1 MTTAHRATWYTAR
14 GHEEQGGARVFAP
27 SKMRS
32 KLDAPGMLTMKTR
45 WKTKEE
51 EEMESLMNNNNEDEK
66 MTTMRMKL
74 LEKERAH
81 FRKKKMERQIM
92 GSEKEE
98 EEEGEDQRG
107 NNNRLRI
114 EAGTTRSAF
123 QANPEDA
130 DDDDSENEGDN
141 SDDDGEKKNSD
152 DEGNESDSDDD
163 ESDSDDDAA
172 ALMEELERIKA
183 QRALENERKER
194 EREHLEE
201 MEQRDELKMGNPLL
215 RDEMADANDGGVGK
229 KKSSAT
235 LKRRWDDDTV
245 FRNQA
250 RDEPKREKRFVND
263 TIRSD
268 FHKRFLNRYIK

>member
-98 EEEGEDQRG
+98 EEEGEDRG

-123 QANPEDA
+123 QANPDDA

-152 DEGNESDSDDD
+152 DEENESDSDDD

-229 KKSSAT
+229 KKSAT

>member
-1 MTTAHRATWYTAR
+1 
-14 GHEEQGGARVFAP
+14 
-27 SKMRS
+27 
-32 KLDAPGMLTMKTR
+32 MLTMKTR

-51 EEMESLMNNNNEDEK
+51 EEMEKAREEGDEESGK
-66 MTTMRMKL
+66 MTMRMKL
-74 LEKERAH
+74 LEKERSH
-81 FRKKKMERQIM
+81 FRKKKLEKQIM
-92 GSEKEE
+92 GTEDVGKDDDS
-98 EEEGEDQRG
+98 EDQRG
-107 NNNRLRI
+107 KRLRI
-114 EAGTTRSAF
+114 EAGTTTSAF

-141 SDDDGEKKNSD
+141 SENSD
-152 DEGNESDSDDD
+152 EDSDDD
-163 ESDSDDDAA
+163 DDSDSDDDAA

-183 QRALENERKER
+183 QRASENERKER
-194 EREHLEE
+194 EREQLEE

-215 RDEMADANDGGVGK
+215 RDEMTSADDAPKGK
-229 KKSSAT
+229 KSAT

>member
-1 MTTAHRATWYTAR
+1 
-14 GHEEQGGARVFAP
+14 
-27 SKMRS
+27 MRS

-51 EEMESLMNNNNEDEK
+51 EEMESLRTNNNNNNEDEK

-98 EEEGEDQRG
+98 KEEGEDQRG

-123 QANPEDA
+123 QANPDDA

-141 SDDDGEKKNSD
+141 SDDGEKNSD
-152 DEGNESDSDDD
+152 DEENESDSDDD

-229 KKSSAT
+229 KKSAT

>member
-51 EEMESLMNNNNEDEK
+51 EEMESLTNNNKDDDSEK

-74 LEKERAH
+74 LEKERTH

-98 EEEGEDQRG
+98 EEEDQRG
-107 NNNRLRI
+107 NNRLRI

-123 QANPEDA
+123 QANPDDA

-141 SDDDGEKKNSD
+141 SDDGEKNSE
-152 DEGNESDSDDD
+152 DED

-215 RDEMADANDGGVGK
+215 RDEMADANDGGAGK
-229 KKSSAT
+229 PIAGRAET
-235 LKRRWDDDTV
+235 REEIRQRYHTKRFPQEV
-245 FRNQA
+245 F
-250 RDEPKREKRFVND
+250 EPLHQIIHNLEKRGFVGMYY
-263 TIRSD
+263 RSKT
-268 FHKRFLNRYIK
+268 HHLSSSSSS

>member
-1 MTTAHRATWYTAR
+1 
-14 GHEEQGGARVFAP
+14 
-27 SKMRS
+27 
-32 KLDAPGMLTMKTR
+32 
-45 WKTKEE
+45 
-51 EEMESLMNNNNEDEK
+51 
-66 MTTMRMKL
+66 
-74 LEKERAH
+74 
-81 FRKKKMERQIM
+81 
-92 GSEKEE
+92 
-98 EEEGEDQRG
+98 
-107 NNNRLRI
+107 
-114 EAGTTRSAF
+114 
-123 QANPEDA
+123 
-130 DDDDSENEGDN
+130 
-141 SDDDGEKKNSD
+141 
-152 DEGNESDSDDD
+152 
-163 ESDSDDDAA
+163 
-172 ALMEELERIKA
+172 MEELERIKA

-229 KKSSAT
+229 KKSAT

>member
-1 MTTAHRATWYTAR
+1 
-14 GHEEQGGARVFAP
+14 
-27 SKMRS
+27 MRS

-98 EEEGEDQRG
+98 EEEGEDRG

-123 QANPEDA
+123 QANPDDA

-141 SDDDGEKKNSD
+141 SDDGEKNSD
-152 DEGNESDSDDD
+152 DEENESDSDDD

-229 KKSSAT
+229 KKSAT

>member
-1 MTTAHRATWYTAR
+1 MTTAHRATWFTAR

-32 KLDAPGMLTMKTR
+32 KLDDPGMLTMKTR

-51 EEMESLMNNNNEDEK
+51 EEMEKLLNGAESEGEREAAGK
-66 MTTMRMKL
+66 MTMRMKL

-92 GSEKEE
+92 GAEEKQEE
-98 EEEGEDQRG
+98 EEDRG
-107 NNNRLRI
+107 GNKRLRI
-114 EAGTTRSAF
+114 EAGTTTSAF

-141 SDDDGEKKNSD
+141 SDGDDSDDGNSD
-152 DEGNESDSDDD
+152 DDD
-163 ESDSDDDAA
+163 SDSDDDAA

-183 QRALENERKER
+183 QRALENDRKER
-194 EREHLEE
+194 EREQLEE

-215 RDEMADANDGGVGK
+215 RDEMASDEPGGAK
-229 KKSSAT
+229 KKSAT

>member
-51 EEMESLMNNNNEDEK
+51 EEMESLMNNDNDDSEK

-74 LEKERAH
+74 LEKERTH

-92 GSEKEE
+92 GSKKEE
-98 EEEGEDQRG
+98 EEEEGDQRG
-107 NNNRLRI
+107 NNRLRI

-123 QANPEDA
+123 QANPDDA

-141 SDDDGEKKNSD
+141 SDDGEKNSE
-152 DEGNESDSDDD
+152 DENESDSDDD

-229 KKSSAT
+229 KKSAA

>member
-1 MTTAHRATWYTAR
+1 MTTAHRATWFTAR

-32 KLDAPGMLTMKTR
+32 KLDDPGMLTMKTR

-51 EEMESLMNNNNEDEK
+51 EEMEKAREEGDEESGK
-66 MTTMRMKL
+66 MTMRMKL
-74 LEKERAH
+74 LEKERSH
-81 FRKKKMERQIM
+81 FRKKKLEKQIM
-92 GSEKEE
+92 GTEDVGKDNDS
-98 EEEGEDQRG
+98 EDQRG
-107 NNNRLRI
+107 KRLRI
-114 EAGTTRSAF
+114 EAGTTTSAF

-141 SDDDGEKKNSD
+141 SENSD
-152 DEGNESDSDDD
+152 EDSDDD
-163 ESDSDDDAA
+163 DDDDSDSDDDAA

-183 QRALENERKER
+183 QRASENERKER
-194 EREHLEE
+194 EREQLEE

-215 RDEMADANDGGVGK
+215 RDEMTSADDAPKGK
-229 KKSSAT
+229 KSAT

>member
-51 EEMESLMNNNNEDEK
+51 EEMESLTNNNEDEK

-123 QANPEDA
+123 QANPDDA

-141 SDDDGEKKNSD
+141 SDDDGEKNSD
-152 DEGNESDSDDD
+152 DEENESDSDDD
-163 ESDSDDDAA
+163 ESDSADDAA

>member
-51 EEMESLMNNNNEDEK
+51 EEMESLMNNNKDEK

-98 EEEGEDQRG
+98 EEEGEDRG
-107 NNNRLRI
+107 NNNSLRI

-123 QANPEDA
+123 QANPDDA

-141 SDDDGEKKNSD
+141 SDDGEKNSD
-152 DEGNESDSDDD
+152 DEENESDSDDD

-229 KKSSAT
+229 KKSAT

>member
-1 MTTAHRATWYTAR
+1 MTTAHRATWFTAR

-32 KLDAPGMLTMKTR
+32 KLDDPGMLTMKTR

-51 EEMESLMNNNNEDEK
+51 EEMEKAREEGDEESGK
-66 MTTMRMKL
+66 MTMRMKL
-74 LEKERAH
+74 LEKERSH
-81 FRKKKMERQIM
+81 FRKKKLEKQIM
-92 GSEKEE
+92 GTEDVGKDDSE
-98 EEEGEDQRG
+98 GQRG
-107 NNNRLRI
+107 KRLRI
-114 EAGTTRSAF
+114 EAGTTTSAF

-141 SDDDGEKKNSD
+141 SENSD
-152 DEGNESDSDDD
+152 EDSDDD
-163 ESDSDDDAA
+163 DDDDSDSDDDAA

-183 QRALENERKER
+183 QRASENERKER
-194 EREHLEE
+194 EREQLEE

-215 RDEMADANDGGVGK
+215 RDEMTSADDAPKGK
-229 KKSSAT
+229 KSAT